1 LPTFDKAEAIHRV
14 GGDAEI
20 LTEIVALFSHECP
33 KQLDR
38 IDKAYKAGD
47 LPGMARAAHA
57 LKSSVAIFAAPAA
70 HAAALRLEMM
80 GRDADGSEYPA
91 AWDDL
96 IREIE
101 RLKAAL
107 AEECSE
113 VE

>member
-1 LPTFDKAEAIHRV
+1 
-14 GGDAEI
+14 
-20 LTEIVALFSHECP
+20 LFSQECP

-38 IDKAYKAGD
+38 IEQAHREGD

-80 GRDADGSEYPA
+80 GRAGNGAEFPA
-91 AWDDL
+91 AWDNLLKELD
-96 IREIE
+96 

-107 AEECSE
+107 AEECKLAE
-113 VE
+113 